1 MNILLF
7 KSLGLRCCVT
17 FYLKQMAHF
26 IRNVFTFV
34 CGYTVGFLRSWK
46 VSLVV
51 LSVTPLMM
59 FCGIA
64 YKAVY
69 VGLTAKEE
77 VSSSSKNELFFNE
90 DHPRLITLYISS

>member
-1 MNILLF
+1 
-7 KSLGLRCCVT
+7 
-17 FYLKQMAHF
+17 MAHF
-26 IRNVFTFV
+26 IHHVFTFI
-34 CGYTVGFLRSWK
+34 CGYGVGFARSWK

-59 FCGIA
+59 FCGIV

-77 VSSSSKNELFFNE
+77 VRQTVYLEQN
-90 DHPRLITLYISS
+90 